1 MRKAKQAGFFK
12 KMGDYASKKLAYL
25 MEVENWENQELSEK
39 SGIPQNRLSEI
50 KNKKRAMT
58 ELWAMALITGGIITV
73 DDIEKSVDLDKE
85 ENAYLNEMRFFENKD
100 LIESIKGA
108 INDGIDPD
116 RLKKIIEQE
125 RGGKDKNKE

>member
-73 DDIEKSVDLDKE
+73 DDIENSVVLDKE
-85 ENAYLNEMRFFENKD
+85 EKAYFNEMRFFENKD

-108 INDGIDPD
+108 INEGIGPD

-125 RGGKDKNKE
+125 RGKNKNKE

>member
-58 ELWAMALITGGIITV
+58 ELWSKALITGGIIIV
-73 DDIEKSVDLDKE
+73 DDIEKSVVLDKE
-85 ENAYLNEMRFFENKD
+85 EKAYLNEMRFFENKD

-125 RGGKDKNKE
+125 RGKNKNKE